1 MKFSEQWLRQWID
14 PNVSTEQL
22 AHQLT
27 MAGLEVDA
35 IEPVA
40 PNLDNVVV
48 GKVVSLEPHPDAD
61 KLRICQVDVGKA
73 GLLSIVCGAP
83 NVEKDGR
90 YPVALIGAELPG
102 GFKIK
107 KAKLRGVESYGMLC
121 SAKEIELSDQA
132 EGLMTLPNDAPIG
145 EALTT
150 YLELK
155 DHSIELGLTPNR
167 ADCLSLKGIAREVAV
182 INSLECSPKEPTT
195 IQATIQDE
203 LPIDIQAPAHCPR
216 YVGRIIKNINPKAQT
231 PMWMQERLRRSG
243 LRSISPVVDVTN
255 YVLLELGQ
263 PMHAF
268 DLNKLHKGIV
278 VRLAREKEKI
288 TLLDGQEIE
297 LEEGSLVIGDQQRAQ
312 ALAGIMGGN
321 VSAVTDETRHIFLE
335 SAFFSP
341 SFLAGRARGYG
352 LHTDSS
358 HRFERGVDPQLQRK
372 AVDRASE
379 LLLDIVGG
387 EAGPISDNVFE
398 EYIPKAKPIQ
408 LRHSRLEKVLGV
420 YIEQDVVTLI
430 LQKLGME
437 VLREDDQWE
446 VIPPS
451 FRFDVER
458 EIDLI
463 EEIARIYGYNQ
474 IASTKPVTTASMV
487 AIPEAH
493 IPLSRLQQVLIEQ
506 GYQEAIT
513 YSFVDPELQK
523 LIDPEHQ
530 PLALANPISADMAVM
545 RTSLWPGLIQAALH
559 NVNRQQENV
568 RLFETGLR
576 FVPQNADNNQEPIM
590 QEAMLAGVCY
600 GKAYSEQWA
609 MASRGVD
616 FFDVKNTID
625 SLLNLTGQADRFIF
639 LQDKHL
645 ALHPGQSARIVRNAG
660 GSQELVGW
668 VGALHPAIA
677 QKLDLTQPLYLFE
690 LQLESIG
697 YREIPKFEEVSKFP
711 AIRRDLAIVVDENLA
726 SQAVSDCIKRAAPD
740 ILKNLQLFDV
750 YTGQGINPGRK
761 SLAYGLTLQKQDQT
775 LTDDE
780 VNAVLSNI
788 MSILNKELDATL
800 RE

>member
-1 MKFSEQWLRQWID
+1 MKFSEQWLRQWVD
-14 PNVSTEQL
+14 PKVSTEQL

-35 IEPVA
+35 VEPVA
-40 PNLDNVVV
+40 PKLDNVVV
-48 GKVVSLEPHPDAD
+48 GRVIAMEPHPNAD
-61 KLRICQVDVGKA
+61 KLRVCQVDVGK
-73 GLLSIVCGAP
+73 GDPLNIVCGAP

-132 EGLMTLPNDAPIG
+132 EGLMTLPNDAPVG
-145 EALTT
+145 EALVK
-150 YLELK
+150 YLQLN

-167 ADCLSLKGIAREVAV
+167 ADCLGIRGIAREVAV
-182 INSLECSPKEPTT
+182 INDLDFSPKESVK
-195 IQATIQDE
+195 ISSSIKDE
-203 LPIDIQAPAHCPR
+203 LPIDIKASEHCPR
-216 YVGRIIKNINPKAQT
+216 YIGRVIKNINPKSQT
-231 PMWMQERLRRSG
+231 PMWMQEQLRRSG

-278 VRLAREKEKI
+278 VRLAHKNEKI
-288 TLLDGQEIE
+288 TLLDGQELKLSE
-297 LEEGSLVIGDQQRAQ
+297 SSLVIADQKKAQ

-321 VSAVTDETRHIFLE
+321 DSAVTDDTQHIFLE
-335 SAFFSP
+335 SAFFNP
-341 SFLAGRARGYG
+341 TLIAGKARSYG

-358 HRFERGVDPQLQRK
+358 HRFERGVDPQLQRQ
-372 AVDRASE
+372 AAERATE

-387 EAGPISDNVFE
+387 EPGPICEAVFSE
-398 EYIPKAKPIQ
+398 HIPQSKPIQ

-420 YIEQDVVTLI
+420 YIEQDTITQI
-430 LQKLGME
+430 LLKLGME
-437 VLREDDQWE
+437 VLPQDDQWE

-451 FRFDVER
+451 FRFDIER
-458 EIDLI
+458 EIDLV

-474 IASTKPVTTASMV
+474 IASAKPVTTSAMVSM
-487 AIPEAH
+487 PEARV
-493 IPLSRLQQVLIEQ
+493 PLSHLQRVLLGS

-523 LIDPEHQ
+523 LIDPQ
-530 PLALANPISADMAVM
+530 QTPLMLANPISADMSVM
-545 RTSLWPGLIQAALH
+545 RTSLWPGLIQAAMH
-559 NVNRQQENV
+559 NINRQQENV

-576 FVPQNADNNQEPIM
+576 FVPQNDDSNQEPIT
-590 QEAMLAGVCY
+590 QDAMVAGVCY
-600 GKAYSEQWA
+600 GLAYPKQWA
-609 MASRGVD
+609 LASRAVD

-625 SLLNLTGQADRFIF
+625 SLLNLTGQADKFIYI
-639 LQDKHL
+639 QDKHL
-645 ALHPGQSARIVRNAG
+645 ALHPGQSARIVRSED
-660 GSQELVGW
+660 GSQDWVGW

-677 QKLDLTQPLYLFE
+677 QKLDLAQPLYLFE

-697 YREIPKFEEVSKFP
+697 YRKIPKYAEVSKFP

-726 SQAVSDCIKRAAPD
+726 SQAVSDCIKRVAPD
-740 ILKNLQLFDV
+740 TLKNLQLFDV
-750 YTGQGINPGRK
+750 YTGQGIESGRK

-788 MSILNKELDATL
+788 MSILNKELGATL